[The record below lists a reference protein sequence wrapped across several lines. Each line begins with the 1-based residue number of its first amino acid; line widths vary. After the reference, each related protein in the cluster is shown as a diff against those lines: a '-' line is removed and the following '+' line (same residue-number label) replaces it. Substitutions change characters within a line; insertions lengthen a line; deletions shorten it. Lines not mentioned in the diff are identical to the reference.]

1 LDKLLLFG
9 LNAKHMPAPQSRE
22 NNYILLN
29 DNEILGY
36 DEVDG
41 MTQITVVRKSFPAI
55 DHIFLPVV
63 LYTGQFG
70 AN

>member
-1 LDKLLLFG
+1 
-9 LNAKHMPAPQSRE
+9 MPAPQSRE

-41 MTQITVVRKSFPAI
+41 MTQKTVARKSFPAI
-55 DHIFLPVV
+55 DHIFLPAV
-63 LYTGQFG
+63 LCNGQFG